1 MSNQLFNPQL
11 VSLKQNAYTWEE
23 AIKLSCVKLLEN
35 EYITAEYSK
44 SIIDVVNENGP
55 YFVLLD
61 YFALP
66 HSNKFSAV
74 IKSGLAITTLENEV
88 LFPNNKSVKVLC
100 TLAAKDEYEHLS
112 LLQELAKLLQ
122 KPNIIQ
128 RLCKVNNQLQLKKL
142 MEEL

>member
-1 MSNQLFNPQL
+1 MNNQLFDPQL

-23 AIKLSCVKLLEN
+23 AIRLSCKKLLEN
-35 EYITAEYSK
+35 NYITAEYIEA
-44 SIIDVVNENGP
+44 IIDVVNESGP
-55 YFVLLD
+55 YFILLD

-66 HSNKFSAV
+66 HTNKFSAV
-74 IKSGLAITTLENEV
+74 IKSGLAMTTLENEV
-88 LFPNNKSVKVLC
+88 TFPNQKSVKVLC
-100 TLAAKDEYEHLS
+100 TLAAKDEYEHLT

-128 RLCKVNNQLQLKKL
+128 KLCKVNNQLQLKIL